1 MFAWW
6 GHFVYRFRW
15 PVLAVSVVLLAA
27 SILALRN
34 GGTLKN
40 SGGQNTES
48 GRALA
53 LMHDQLPQSGEGAGS
68 SFVLVFGSQ
77 VIGVADPGF
86 KQAVLDALQPLKD
99 DARVKSIETPYDVP
113 GEQAKAM
120 TSTDGH
126 HIFAQVSLK
135 DDYASARQ
143 FYQQLRTKVHS
154 DQLEV
159 LGTGNVAIGNE
170 FDKYLQSDLQRAEVV
185 SFLVILPLLLIV
197 FATVISALLPF
208 GVGALAVLGGLAAV
222 GLLARV
228 TDVSTYSTNIVT
240 LIGLGVAIDYS
251 LFIVNRFREELA
263 GGVTTEQAL
272 IAAMRT
278 SGRAVTFSGVTVAIG
293 LSAMLFFQ
301 GSFLASMGFAGAIV
315 VAIAVLYALTFLA
328 SLRAILGHRVNW
340 VRLPLPRR
348 TEGRGLWHGVAIRV
362 MRRPVLVLVPIVLLL
377 LVMAS
382 PIFQIRI
389 ANGDV
394 GMLPPNA
401 ETRRGYDQLQKFPG
415 QGQTFFNVVVR
426 YPSGG
431 PLTSERV
438 GDLYDMAQQIKQIRG
453 VEGVESMVSFDP
465 SLGRSAYQTLLT
477 QPPAAQPPRVQ
488 TIVHGTTGSQIA
500 VVSVVTKYGQE
511 SDASRAIV
519 HSLRTMRSPAGS
531 SVLVD
536 AFSLAFTDFILQRI
550 PLAVAYV
557 MIVTYL
563 VLFLLTGSLVLP
575 LKAVIMNIL
584 SIGASFGALVWV
596 FQQGHLAS
604 LLNFTP
610 AALDPSVP
618 VLLFCLVF
626 GLSMDYEVLLIS
638 RIQEEYR
645 RTGDTTQAVANG
657 LEKSGKLI
665 TGAAAIMV
673 AVFLAFGLADVVLI
687 KSIGL
692 GLAIAVALDA
702 TLVRA
707 LIVPAVMRLLGR
719 ANWGAPRRLARLHRR
734 VRLGGPPAGQ
744 PPRWLTPS
752 PAPRRPPPLVR
763 GCRPSFEAGAP

>member
-1 MFAWW
+1 MT
-6 GHFVYRFRW
+6 V
-15 PVLAVSVVLLAA
+15 
-27 SILALRN
+27 
-34 GGTLKN
+34 
-40 SGGQNTES
+40 Q
-48 GRALA
+48 
-53 LMHDQLPQSGEGAGS
+53 
-68 SFVLVFGSQ
+68 
-77 VIGVADPGF
+77 DPAF
-86 KQAVLDALQPLKD
+86 KQAVLIALQPLKD
-99 DARVKSIETPYDVP
+99 DSRVKSIDTPFDVP
-113 GEQAKAM
+113 AEQAKAM

-126 HIFAQVSLK
+126 HVFTQVSLK
-135 DDYASARQ
+135 DDYATARQ
-143 FYQQLRTKVHS
+143 FYKQMRTEVHS

-159 LGTGNVAIGNE
+159 LGTGAVAIGSD

-185 SFLVILPLLLIV
+185 SLLVILPLLLIV
-197 FATVISALLPF
+197 FATVVS
-208 GVGALAVLGGLAAV
+208 AVLPLGVGGLAVVGGV
-222 GLLARV
+222 GLLARA

-263 GGVTTEQAL
+263 GGGTAEQAL
-272 IAAMRT
+272 IGTMRT

-301 GSFLASMGFAGAIV
+301 GTFLASMGFAGAIV

-328 SLRAILGHRVNW
+328 SLLAILGPRVNRL
-340 VRLPLPRR
+340 RLPFPRR
-348 TEGRGLWHGVAIRV
+348 AGGRGLWHAVAIRV
-362 MRRPVLVLVPIVLLL
+362 MRRPLLVLVPIVVLLIL
-377 LVMAS
+377 MAS

-426 YPSGG
+426 YPGGG
-431 PLTSERV
+431 PLTSDHV
-438 GDLYDMAQQIKQIRG
+438 GDLYDTAARIEQIPG
-453 VEGVESMVSFDP
+453 VEAVESMVSFDP
-465 SLGRSAYQTLLT
+465 SLSRADYQALLT
-477 QPPAAQPPRVQ
+477 QPASAQPARVQ
-488 TIVHGTTGSQIA
+488 SIVHGTTGSEIA
-500 VVSVVTKYGQE
+500 VLSVVTKYGQE
-511 SDASRAIV
+511 SDASRSIV
-519 HSLRTMRSPAGS
+519 HSLRSMPTPPGS

-536 AFSLAFTDFILQRI
+536 AFSLDFTDFILQRI

-596 FQQGHLAS
+596 FQQGHLSS

-645 RTGDTTQAVANG
+645 KTGDTTQAVAQG
-657 LEKSGKLI
+657 LEKSGRLI

-692 GLAIAVALDA
+692 GLALAVAIDA

-707 LIVPAVMRLLGR
+707 LIVPAVMRLLGS
-719 ANWGAPRRLARLHRR
+719 ANWWAPGTLKRLHRKI
-734 VRLGGPPAGQ
+734 
-744 PPRWLTPS
+744 
-752 PAPRRPPPLVR
+752 
-763 GCRPSFEAGAP
+763 SFGEELAA

>member
-15 PVLAVSVVLLAA
+15 PVLGVSVVLLAA

-77 VIGVADPGF
+77 AMGVADPAF
-86 KQAVLDALQPLKD
+86 KQAVLDALQPLKAD
-99 DARVKSIETPYDVP
+99 SRVKSIETPFDVP
-113 GEQAKAM
+113 AEQARAM

-143 FYQQLRTKVHS
+143 FYQQLRTEVHS
-154 DQLEV
+154 NQLEV

-170 FDKYLQSDLQRAEVV
+170 FDKYLQSDLQRAELV
-185 SFLVILPLLLIV
+185 SFLLILPLLLIV
-197 FATVISALLPF
+197 FATLVSAALPL
-208 GVGALAVLGGLAAV
+208 GVGTFAVIGGLAGV
-222 GLLARV
+222 GLLAHV

-263 GGVTTEQAL
+263 AGQIVEQAL

-278 SGRAVTFSGVTVAIG
+278 SGRAVTFSGITVAIG

-301 GSFLASMGFAGAIV
+301 GSFLASMGFAGTIV

-328 SLRAILGHRVNW
+328 ALLAILGHRVNW

-348 TEGRGLWHGVAIRV
+348 TEGRGLWHGLAVRV
-362 MRRPVLVLVPIVLLL
+362 MRRPLVVLVPIVLLL

-465 SLGRSAYQTLLT
+465 SLSRSAYQALLT
-477 QPPAAQPPRVQ
+477 QPAAAQPARVQ

-500 VVSVVTKYGQE
+500 VLSVVTKFGQE
-511 SDASRAIV
+511 SDASRGIV
-519 HSLRTMRSPAGS
+519 RSLRSMTPPPGS
-531 SVLVD
+531 SVLID
-536 AFSLAFTDFILQRI
+536 AFSLDFTDFILQRI

-563 VLFLLTGSLVLP
+563 VLFLLTGSVVLP

-596 FQQGHLAS
+596 FQQGHLSS

-610 AALDPSVP
+610 APLDPSVP

-645 RTGDTTQAVANG
+645 RSGDTTQAVASG
-657 LEKSGKLI
+657 LEKSGRLI
-665 TGAAAIMV
+665 TGAAAIMA

-692 GLAIAVALDA
+692 GLALAVAIDA

-719 ANWGAPRRLARLHRR
+719 ANWWAPRRLARWHRR
-734 VRLGGPPAGQ
+734 IGSDEPVA
-744 PPRWLTPS
+744 
-752 PAPRRPPPLVR
+752 A
-763 GCRPSFEAGAP
+763 

>member
-6 GHFVYRFRW
+6 GHVVHRFRW
-15 PVLAVSVVLLAA
+15 AVLGLSTLMLAGSIIALL
-27 SILALRN
+27 N

-40 SGGQNTES
+40 SGGENTES

-53 LMHDQLPQSGEGAGS
+53 LMQHQLPQSGAGS

-77 VIGVADPGF
+77 AMGSQDAAF
-86 KQAVLDALQPLKD
+86 KQAVLSALQPLQAD
-99 DARVKSIETPYDVP
+99 SRVKGIETPFDVSA
-113 GEQAKAM
+113 EQAKAM
-120 TSTDGH
+120 ISTDGH
-126 HIFAQVSLK
+126 HIFALVTLK
-135 DDYASARQ
+135 DDYSTARQ
-143 FYQQLRTKVHS
+143 YYTELRAKVHS
-154 DQLEV
+154 DHLQV
-159 LGTGNVAIGNE
+159 LGTGNVAIGSD
-170 FDKYLQSDLQRAEVV
+170 FDKYLAADLQRAELV
-185 SFLVILPLLLIV
+185 SLVIIVPLLLIV
-197 FATVISALLPF
+197 FATVISMLLPL
-208 GVGALAVLGGLAAV
+208 GVGGLAVV
-222 GLLARV
+222 GGLAGVGVLARF
-228 TDVSTYSTNIVT
+228 TDVSTYATNIVT

-263 GGVTTEQAL
+263 GGRSTEQAL
-272 IAAMRT
+272 IASMRT

-328 SLRAILGHRVNW
+328 SLLAILGHRVNW
-340 VRLPLPRR
+340 ARLPLPRR
-348 TEGRGLWHGVAIRV
+348 SSGRGFWHGLAMRV
-362 MRRPVLVLVPIVLLL
+362 MRRPLLVLLPIVGVLLL
-377 LVMAS
+377 VAS
-382 PIFQIRI
+382 PFLQIKI

-394 GMLPPNA
+394 GMLPPSA
-401 ETRRGYDQLQKFPG
+401 ETRRGYDQLQNFPG
-415 QGQTFFNVVVR
+415 QGQTRFNVVVN
-426 YPSGG
+426 YATGG
-431 PLTSERV
+431 PLTSQRV
-438 GDLYDMAQQIKQIRG
+438 GDLYDLAQQIKQIPG
-453 VEGVESMVSFDP
+453 VEGVESLVSFDP
-465 SLGRSAYQTLLT
+465 SLTRADYQALLT
-477 QPPAAQPPRVQ
+477 QPAAAQPARVQ

-500 VVSVVTKYGQE
+500 VLSVVTKQGQE

-519 HSLRTMRSPAGS
+519 HSLRSMSAPAGS
-531 SVLVD
+531 SLLVA
-536 AFSLAFTDFILQRI
+536 AFSIDFTDFILQRI

-575 LKAVIMNIL
+575 LKAVIMNVL

-596 FQQGHLAS
+596 FQQGHLSS
-604 LLNFTP
+604 LLNFT
-610 AALDPSVP
+610 AAPLDPSVP
-618 VLLFCLVF
+618 VLLFCIVF

-645 RTGDTTQAVANG
+645 RTGDTTQAVAQG
-657 LEKSGKLI
+657 LEKSGRLI

-692 GLAIAVALDA
+692 GLALAVAIDA

-719 ANWGAPRRLARLHRR
+719 ANWWAPRPLARWHRR
-734 VRLGGPPAGQ
+734 IS
-744 PPRWLTPS
+744 PS
-752 PAPRRPPPLVR
+752 EPIA
-763 GCRPSFEAGAP
+763 A

>member
-6 GHFVYRFRW
+6 GRFVYRFRW
-15 PVLAVSVVLLAA
+15 PVLAVSVVLLAG

-77 VIGVADPGF
+77 ALGVGDPAF
-86 KQAVLDALQPLKD
+86 KQALLDALQPLKD
-99 DARVKSIETPYDVP
+99 DSRVKSIETPFDVP
-113 GEQAKAM
+113 VEQAKAM

-126 HIFAQVSLK
+126 HVFAQVTLR

-143 FYQQLRTKVHS
+143 FYQQLRAKVHS
-154 DQLEV
+154 SQLEV

-170 FDKYLQSDLQRAEVV
+170 FDKYLQSDLQRAEAV
-185 SFLVILPLLLIV
+185 SLLLILPLLLIV
-197 FATVISALLPF
+197 FATIISALLPL
-208 GVGALAVLGGLAAV
+208 GVGVFAVLGGLAGV

-251 LFIVNRFREELA
+251 LFIVNRFREELGA
-263 GGVTTEQAL
+263 GATTEQAL

-278 SGRAVTFSGVTVAIG
+278 SGRAVTFSGITVAIG

-328 SLRAILGHRVNW
+328 SLLAILGPHVNRL
-340 VRLPLPRR
+340 RLPLPRR
-348 TEGRGLWHGVAIRV
+348 AAGRGLWHGIAIRV
-362 MRRPVLVLVPIVLLL
+362 MRRPVVVLVPIVLLL
-377 LVMAS
+377 LLVAS

-426 YPSGG
+426 YASGG

-438 GDLYDMAQQIKQIRG
+438 GELYDMAQQMKQIPG

-465 SLGRSAYQTLLT
+465 SLGRSAYQALLT
-477 QPPAAQPPRVQ
+477 QPAAAQPARVQ

-500 VVSVVTKYGQE
+500 VLSVVTKYGQE

-519 HSLRTMRSPAGS
+519 RSLRSMSTPPGS

-536 AFSLAFTDFILQRI
+536 AFSLDFTDFILQRI

-563 VLFLLTGSLVLP
+563 VLFLLTGSVVLP

-596 FQQGHLAS
+596 FQQGHLSS

-610 AALDPSVP
+610 APLDPSVP

-645 RTGDTTQAVANG
+645 RSGDTTQAVANG

-692 GLAIAVALDA
+692 GLALAVAIDA

-707 LIVPAVMRLLGR
+707 LIVPAVMRLLGE
-719 ANWGAPRRLARLHRR
+719 ANWWA
-734 VRLGGPPAGQ
+734 
-744 PPRWLTPS
+744 PRWL
-752 PAPRRPPPLVR
+752 ARWHRRISLDKR
-763 GCRPSFEAGAP
+763 LAAG

>member
-15 PVLAVSVVLLAA
+15 PVLGVSLLLLAGSVVALA
-27 SILALRN
+27 N

-48 GRALA
+48 GRAIA
-53 LMHDQLPQSGEGAGS
+53 LMHDQLPQSGPGAGS
-68 SFVLVFGSQ
+68 TFVLVFGSPTMTVQ
-77 VIGVADPGF
+77 DPAF
-86 KQAVLDALQPLKD
+86 KQAVLIALQPLKD
-99 DARVKSIETPYDVP
+99 DSRVKSIDTPFDVP
-113 GEQAKAM
+113 AEQAKAM

-126 HIFAQVSLK
+126 HVFTQVSLK
-135 DDYASARQ
+135 DDYATARQ
-143 FYQQLRTKVHS
+143 FYKQMRTEVHS

-159 LGTGNVAIGNE
+159 LGTGAVAIGSD

-185 SFLVILPLLLIV
+185 SLLVILPLLLIV
-197 FATVISALLPF
+197 FATVVSAVLPL
-208 GVGALAVLGGLAAV
+208 GVGGLAVLGGLAGV
-222 GLLARV
+222 GLLARA

-240 LIGLGVAIDYS
+240 LIGLGVTIDYS

-263 GGVTTEQAL
+263 GGGTAEQAL
-272 IAAMRT
+272 IGTMRT

-301 GSFLASMGFAGAIV
+301 GTFLASMGFAGAIV

-328 SLRAILGHRVNW
+328 SLLAILGPRVNRL
-340 VRLPLPRR
+340 RLPFPRR
-348 TEGRGLWHGVAIRV
+348 AGGRGLWHAVAIRV
-362 MRRPVLVLVPIVLLL
+362 MRRPLLVLVPIVLLL
-377 LVMAS
+377 ILMAS

-415 QGQTFFNVVVR
+415 QGQTFFSVVVR
-426 YPSGG
+426 YPDGG
-431 PLTSERV
+431 PLTSDHV
-438 GDLYDMAQQIKQIRG
+438 GDLYDTAARIKQIPG
-453 VEGVESMVSFDP
+453 VEAVESMVSFDP
-465 SLGRSAYQTLLT
+465 SLSRADYQALLT
-477 QPPAAQPPRVQ
+477 QPASAQPARVQ
-488 TIVHGTTGSQIA
+488 SIVHGTTGSEIA
-500 VVSVVTKYGQE
+500 VLSVVTKYGQE
-511 SDASRAIV
+511 SDASRSIV
-519 HSLRTMRSPAGS
+519 HSLRSMPTPPGS

-536 AFSLAFTDFILQRI
+536 AFSLDFTDFILQRI

-596 FQQGHLAS
+596 FQQGHLSS

-645 RTGDTTQAVANG
+645 KTGDTTQAVAQG
-657 LEKSGKLI
+657 LEKSGRLI

-692 GLAIAVALDA
+692 GLALAVAIDA

-707 LIVPAVMRLLGR
+707 LIVPAVMRLLGS
-719 ANWGAPRRLARLHRR
+719 ANWWAPGTLKRLHRKI
-734 VRLGGPPAGQ
+734 
-744 PPRWLTPS
+744 
-752 PAPRRPPPLVR
+752 
-763 GCRPSFEAGAP
+763 SFGEELAA

>member
-15 PVLAVSVVLLAA
+15 PVLGISVLLLAGSVV
-27 SILALRN
+27 ALVN

-48 GRALA
+48 GRAIA
-53 LMHDQLPQSGEGAGS
+53 LMHDQLPQSGPGAGS
-68 SFVLVFGSQ
+68 TFILVFGSQ
-77 VIGVADPGF
+77 TMTVQDPVF
-86 KQAVLDALQPLKD
+86 KQAVLTALQPLKD
-99 DARVKSIETPYDVP
+99 DSRVKSIDTPFDVP
-113 GEQAKAM
+113 AEQAKAM

-126 HIFAQVSLK
+126 HVFTQVSLK
-135 DDYASARQ
+135 DDYATARQ
-143 FYQQLRTKVHS
+143 FYKQMRTEVHS
-154 DQLEV
+154 DRLEV
-159 LGTGNVAIGNE
+159 LGTGAVAIGSD

-185 SFLVILPLLLIV
+185 SLLVILPLLLIV
-197 FATVISALLPF
+197 FATVVSAVLPL
-208 GVGALAVLGGLAAV
+208 GVGGLAVLGGLAGV
-222 GLLARV
+222 GLLARF

-263 GGVTTEQAL
+263 GGGTAEQAL
-272 IAAMRT
+272 IGTMRT
-278 SGRAVTFSGVTVAIG
+278 SGRAVTFSGITVAIG

-301 GSFLASMGFAGAIV
+301 GTFLASMGFAGAIV

-328 SLRAILGHRVNW
+328 SLLAILGPRVNRL
-340 VRLPLPRR
+340 RLPLPRR
-348 TEGRGLWHGVAIRV
+348 AGGRGLWHAVAIRV
-362 MRRPVLVLVPIVLLL
+362 MRRPLLVLVPIVLLL
-377 LVMAS
+377 ILVAS

-426 YPSGG
+426 YPNGG
-431 PLTSERV
+431 PLTRDRV
-438 GDLYDMAQQIKQIRG
+438 GDLYDLSRQIKQIPG
-453 VEGVESMVSFDP
+453 VEAVESMVSFDP
-465 SLGRSAYQTLLT
+465 SLSRADYQALLT
-477 QPPAAQPPRVQ
+477 QPASAQPARVQ
-488 TIVHGTTGSQIA
+488 SIVHGTTGSEIA
-500 VVSVVTKYGQE
+500 VLSVVTKYGQE
-511 SDASRAIV
+511 SDASRTMV
-519 HSLRTMRSPAGS
+519 HSLRTMAIPPGS

-536 AFSLAFTDFILQRI
+536 AFSLDFTDFILQRI

-557 MIVTYL
+557 MVVTYL
-563 VLFLLTGSLVLP
+563 VLFLLTGSVVLP

-596 FQQGHLAS
+596 FQQGHLSS

-645 RTGDTTQAVANG
+645 KTGDTTKAVAEG
-657 LEKSGKLI
+657 LERSGRLI

-692 GLAIAVALDA
+692 GLALAVAIDA

-707 LIVPAVMRLLGR
+707 LIVPAVMRLLGS
-719 ANWGAPRRLARLHRR
+719 ANWWAPRSLKRFHRKISLGEELA
-734 VRLGGPPAGQ
+734 A
-744 PPRWLTPS
+744 
-752 PAPRRPPPLVR
+752 
-763 GCRPSFEAGAP
+763 

>member
-15 PVLAVSVVLLAA
+15 PVLGVSLLLLAGSVVALA
-27 SILALRN
+27 N

-48 GRALA
+48 GRAIA
-53 LMHDQLPQSGEGAGS
+53 LMHDQLPQSGPGAGS
-68 SFVLVFGSQ
+68 TFVLVFGSPTMTVQ
-77 VIGVADPGF
+77 DPAF
-86 KQAVLDALQPLKD
+86 RQAVLTALQPLKD
-99 DARVKSIETPYDVP
+99 DSRVKSIDTPFDVP
-113 GEQAKAM
+113 AEQAKAM

-126 HIFAQVSLK
+126 HVFTQVSLK
-135 DDYASARQ
+135 DDYATARQ
-143 FYQQLRTKVHS
+143 FYKQMRTEVHS

-159 LGTGNVAIGNE
+159 LGTGAVAIGSD

-185 SFLVILPLLLIV
+185 SLLVILPLLLIV
-197 FATVISALLPF
+197 FATVISAVLPL
-208 GVGALAVLGGLAAV
+208 GVGGLAVLGGLAGV
-222 GLLARV
+222 GLLARA

-263 GGVTTEQAL
+263 GGGTAEQAL
-272 IAAMRT
+272 IGTMRT

-301 GSFLASMGFAGAIV
+301 GTFLASMGFAGAIV

-328 SLRAILGHRVNW
+328 SLLAILGPRVNRL
-340 VRLPLPRR
+340 RLPFPRR
-348 TEGRGLWHGVAIRV
+348 AGGRGLWHAVAIRV
-362 MRRPVLVLVPIVLLL
+362 MRRPLLVLVPIVLLL
-377 LVMAS
+377 ILMAS

-426 YPSGG
+426 YPGGG
-431 PLTSERV
+431 PLTSDHV
-438 GDLYDMAQQIKQIRG
+438 GDLYDTAARIKQIPG
-453 VEGVESMVSFDP
+453 VEAVESMVSFDP
-465 SLGRSAYQTLLT
+465 SLSRADYQALLT
-477 QPPAAQPPRVQ
+477 QPASAQPARVQ
-488 TIVHGTTGSQIA
+488 SIVHGTTGSEIA
-500 VVSVVTKYGQE
+500 VLSVVTKYGQE
-511 SDASRAIV
+511 SDASRSIV
-519 HSLRTMRSPAGS
+519 HSLRSMPTPPGS

-536 AFSLAFTDFILQRI
+536 AFSLDFTDFILQRI

-596 FQQGHLAS
+596 FQQGHLSS

-645 RTGDTTQAVANG
+645 KTGDTTQAVAQG
-657 LEKSGKLI
+657 LEKSGRLI

-692 GLAIAVALDA
+692 GLALAVAIDA

-707 LIVPAVMRLLGR
+707 LIVPAVMRLLGS
-719 ANWGAPRRLARLHRR
+719 ANWWAPGTLKRLHRKI
-734 VRLGGPPAGQ
+734 
-744 PPRWLTPS
+744 
-752 PAPRRPPPLVR
+752 
-763 GCRPSFEAGAP
+763 SFGEELAA

>member
-6 GHFVYRFRW
+6 GWFVYRFRW
-15 PVLAVSVVLLAA
+15 PVLGVSVVLLAA
-27 SILALRN
+27 SMVALRN

-40 SGGQNTES
+40 TGGENTQS

-53 LMHDQLPQSGEGAGS
+53 LMHDHLPQSGEGAGS
-68 SFVLVFGSQ
+68 PFVLVFGSQ
-77 VIGVADPGF
+77 VMAVADPAF

-99 DARVKSIETPYDVP
+99 DSRVKSIETRFDVP
-113 GEQAKAM
+113 AEQAKAM

-126 HIFAQVSLK
+126 HVFAQVSLK
-135 DDYASARQ
+135 DDYATARQ

-154 DQLEV
+154 SQLDV

-185 SFLVILPLLLIV
+185 SLLIILPLLLIV
-197 FATVISALLPF
+197 FATVISALLPL
-208 GVGALAVLGGLAAV
+208 GVGVFAVLGGLAGV

-251 LFIVNRFREELA
+251 LFIVNRFREELSA
-263 GGVTTEQAL
+263 GATTEQAL

-278 SGRAVTFSGVTVAIG
+278 SGRAVTFSGITVAIG

-328 SLRAILGHRVNW
+328 SLLAILGHRVNW
-340 VRLPLPRR
+340 ARLPLPRR
-348 TEGRGLWHGVAIRV
+348 AAGRGLWHGLAIRV
-362 MRRPVLVLVPIVLLL
+362 MRRPLLVLLPVVAL
-377 LVMAS
+377 LVLMAL
-382 PIFQIRI
+382 PFLQIRI

-415 QGQTFFNVVVR
+415 QGQTFFSVVVR

-431 PLTSERV
+431 PLPRDRV
-438 GDLYDMAQQIKQIRG
+438 GALYDLAQRIKQIPG
-453 VEGVESMVSFDP
+453 VERVASMVSIDG
-465 SLGRSAYQTLLT
+465 SLSRSDYQ
-477 QPPAAQPPRVQ
+477 
-488 TIVHGTTGSQIA
+488 S
-500 VVSVVTKYGQE
+500 
-511 SDASRAIV
+511 
-519 HSLRTMRSPAGS
+519 
-531 SVLVD
+531 
-536 AFSLAFTDFILQRI
+536 
-550 PLAVAYV
+550 
-557 MIVTYL
+557 
-563 VLFLLTGSLVLP
+563 LLTGSVVLP

-584 SIGASFGALVWV
+584 SIGASFGALVWI
-596 FQQGHLAS
+596 FQQGHLSS
-604 LLNFTP
+604 LLNFT
-610 AALDPSVP
+610 AAPLDPSVP
-618 VLLFCLVF
+618 VLLFCIVF

-645 RTGDTTQAVANG
+645 RSRDTTQAVADG
-657 LEKSGKLI
+657 LERSGRLI

-719 ANWGAPRRLARLHRR
+719 ANWWAPRRLARLHRR
-734 VRLGGPPAGQ
+734 I
-744 PPRWLTPS
+744 S
-752 PAPRRPPPLVR
+752 MDEPL
-763 GCRPSFEAGAP
+763 AA

>member
-15 PVLAVSVVLLAA
+15 PVLGISVLLLAGSVV
-27 SILALRN
+27 ALVN

-48 GRALA
+48 GRAIA
-53 LMHDQLPQSGEGAGS
+53 LMHDQLPQSGPGAGS
-68 SFVLVFGSQ
+68 TFVLVFGSRTMTVQ
-77 VIGVADPGF
+77 DPAF
-86 KQAVLDALQPLKD
+86 KQAVLTALQPLKD
-99 DARVKSIETPYDVP
+99 DSRVKSIDTPFDVP
-113 GEQAKAM
+113 AEQAKAM
-120 TSTDGH
+120 MSTDGH
-126 HIFAQVSLK
+126 HVFTQVSLK
-135 DDYASARQ
+135 DDYATARQ
-143 FYQQLRTKVHS
+143 FYKQMRTEVHS

-159 LGTGNVAIGNE
+159 LGTGAVAIGSD

-185 SFLVILPLLLIV
+185 SLLVILPLLLIV
-197 FATVISALLPF
+197 FATVVS
-208 GVGALAVLGGLAAV
+208 AVLPLGVGGLAVVGGLAGV
-222 GLLARV
+222 GLLARF

-263 GGVTTEQAL
+263 SGGSAEQAL
-272 IAAMRT
+272 IGTMRT
-278 SGRAVTFSGVTVAIG
+278 SGRAVTFSGITVAIG

-301 GSFLASMGFAGAIV
+301 GTFLASMGFAGAIV

-328 SLRAILGHRVNW
+328 SLLAILGPRVNRL
-340 VRLPLPRR
+340 RLPLPRR
-348 TEGRGLWHGVAIRV
+348 AAGRGLWHAVAIRV
-362 MRRPVLVLVPIVLLL
+362 MRRPLLVLVPIVLLL
-377 LVMAS
+377 ILVAS

-401 ETRRGYDQLQKFPG
+401 ETRRGYDQLQTFPG

-426 YPSGG
+426 YPNGG
-431 PLTSERV
+431 PVTRDRV
-438 GDLYDMAQQIKQIRG
+438 GDLYDLSQQIKQIPG
-453 VEGVESMVSFDP
+453 VEAVESLVSFDP
-465 SLGRSAYQTLLT
+465 SLSRADYQALLT
-477 QPPAAQPPRVQ
+477 QPASAQPARVQ
-488 TIVHGTTGSQIA
+488 SIVHGTTGSQIA
-500 VVSVVTKYGQE
+500 VLSVVTKYGQE
-511 SDASRAIV
+511 SDASRTMV
-519 HSLRTMRSPAGS
+519 HSLRTMAIPPGS

-536 AFSLAFTDFILQRI
+536 AFSLDFTDFILQRI

-557 MIVTYL
+557 MVVTYL
-563 VLFLLTGSLVLP
+563 VLFLLTGSVVLP

-596 FQQGHLAS
+596 FQQGHLSS

-645 RTGDTTQAVANG
+645 KTRDTTKAVAEG
-657 LEKSGKLI
+657 LERSGRLI

-692 GLAIAVALDA
+692 GLALAVAIDA

-707 LIVPAVMRLLGR
+707 LIVPAVMRLLGS
-719 ANWGAPRRLARLHRR
+719 ANWWAPRSLKRLHRKIS
-734 VRLGGPPAGQ
+734 LGEELA
-744 PPRWLTPS
+744 
-752 PAPRRPPPLVR
+752 A
-763 GCRPSFEAGAP
+763 